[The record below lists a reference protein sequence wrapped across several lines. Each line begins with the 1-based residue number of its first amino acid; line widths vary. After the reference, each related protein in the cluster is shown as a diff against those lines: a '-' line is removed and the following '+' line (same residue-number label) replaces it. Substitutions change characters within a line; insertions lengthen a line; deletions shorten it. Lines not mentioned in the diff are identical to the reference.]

1 MEERELMTECPI
13 CKRVHDGGDELCEDC
28 IKRVNREV
36 KRIQDARDALVTD
49 MLTEAAGADEKLM
62 RIIEEGLNNET
73 A

>member
-13 CKRVHDGGDELCEDC
+13 CKSLHDGGNELCEDC
-28 IKRVNREV
+28 INRVNREV

-49 MLTEAAGADEKLM
+49 MLIEAAGANETLM